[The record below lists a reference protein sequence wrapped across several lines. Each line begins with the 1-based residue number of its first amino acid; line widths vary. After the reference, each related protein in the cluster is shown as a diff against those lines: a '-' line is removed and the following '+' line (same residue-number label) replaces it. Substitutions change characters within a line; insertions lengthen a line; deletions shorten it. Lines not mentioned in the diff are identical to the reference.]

1 MNNLD
6 QLNALTM
13 QQLRALVSQN
23 KIKLSEGPKVSRA
36 LMLRALVKFSE
47 TQNVDLL
54 EGVRG

>member
-36 LMLRALVKFSE
+36 SMLRELVKFSE

>member
-23 KIKLSEGPKVSRA
+23 KIKLSEGPKASRA
-36 LMLRALVKFSE
+36 SMLRELVKFSE